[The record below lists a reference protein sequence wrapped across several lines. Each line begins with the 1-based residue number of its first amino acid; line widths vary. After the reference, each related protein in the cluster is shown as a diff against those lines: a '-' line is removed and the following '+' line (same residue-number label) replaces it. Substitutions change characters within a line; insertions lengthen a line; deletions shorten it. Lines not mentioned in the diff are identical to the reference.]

1 MKKTFLLTAVITI
14 IASALHAQTVLIAKE
29 DTSYKKALVG
39 ELTGKLESEGFTVEV
54 IDHKRGELENVDP
67 GDYAVVYVT
76 NSGAQARVRPQVL
89 DWLASIRGNDSNVI
103 VHTTKIN
110 EWDENLNVDS
120 LSSASRRSNIDDVTD
135 DIMRRIR
142 LKL

>member
-1 MKKTFLLTAVITI
+1 MKKAALVVAGLILVTSTL
-14 IASALHAQTVLIAKE
+14 SARTVLIAKE
-29 DTSYKKALVG
+29 DTGYKKALVNT
-39 ELTGKLESEGFTVEV
+39 LIDKLEAEGLEVEV
-54 IDHKRGELENVDP
+54 IDHKRGELDNVDP

-89 DWLASIRGNDSNVI
+89 EWLASIRGNDSNVI

-120 LSSASRRSNIDDVTD
+120 LSSASQRSNIDDVTD

-142 LKL
+142 AKL